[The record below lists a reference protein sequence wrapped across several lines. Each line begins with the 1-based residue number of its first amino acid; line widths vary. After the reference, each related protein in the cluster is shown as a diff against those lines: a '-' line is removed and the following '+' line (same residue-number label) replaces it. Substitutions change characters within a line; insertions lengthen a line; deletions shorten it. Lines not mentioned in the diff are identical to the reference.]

1 MDLTKLGSSMI
12 QITDRSSAEILTNA
26 AQEFQ
31 KDADF
36 FSNSNSIE
44 KIITIKRSKKQ
55 RQFFEQNKNENIIKK
70 Y

>member
-1 MDLTKLGSSMI
+1 MI
-12 QITDRSSAEILTNA
+12 QISDRSSAEILRNA